1 MAGMK
6 YFYELTVSSSPHVR
20 APASTRSL
28 MLQVCIGLLPA
39 LVGGI
44 VVFGWR
50 ALALTLVSAAACVLF
65 EWGYRKLMK
74 LDCTV
79 GDCSAVVTG
88 ILIAFVCPVTVP
100 YWMIIIAD
108 AFAILAVKQLFGGI
122 GQNIVNPAL
131 AARAVLLI
139 SWPVAMT
146 TWVLPGSNP
155 GVFSTVDV
163 VTGATPLAALGSGSL
178 EGLDLL
184 HLFLGRSGGCIGE
197 VSALLLLVGGI
208 YLLIRRVISL
218 RIPAVF
224 LLTVAVLTFAFPQ
237 GGSGWSYRLSWMAA
251 QLCSGGLMLGAFFM
265 ATDYVTSPVT
275 KWGQVIFGAGCGL
288 LTVAI
293 RYFGA
298 YPEGVSFAI
307 LMMNVC
313 SSMLDR
319 VGKPHRFGV
328 TEKEAEEK

>member
-20 APASTRSL
+20 GAESTRSL

-39 LVGGI
+39 LLGGV

-50 ALALTLVSAAACVLF
+50 ALTLTLVSVAACVLF

-79 GDCSAVVTG
+79 GDCSAMVTG
-88 ILIAFVCPVTVP
+88 VLIAFVCPVTLP
-100 YWMIIIAD
+100 YWMILVAD
-108 AFAILAVKQLFGGI
+108 AFAILVVKQLFGGI

-146 TWVLPGSNP
+146 TWVLPGTSA
-155 GVFSTVDV
+155 GIFFTADAA
-163 VTGATPLAALGSGSL
+163 TGATPLATLQSGSL

-184 HLFLGRSGGCIGE
+184 HMFLGKTGGCIGE
-197 VSALLLLVGGI
+197 VSALLLLVGGV
-208 YLLIRRVISL
+208 YLLVRRVISP
-218 RIPAVF
+218 RIPAAF
-224 LLTVAVLTFAFPQ
+224 LLTVAVLAFAFPQ
-237 GGSGWSYRLSWMAA
+237 GGSGWSYRLGWTAA
-251 QLCSGGLMLGAFFM
+251 QLCSGGVMLGAFFM

-313 SSMLDR
+313 AGMLDR
-319 VGKPHRFGV
+319 VGRPRRFGV
-328 TEKEAEEK
+328 TGEEAESR